1 MNPRTLMVLSLLSLP
16 GAVTA
21 QSFPTPDP
29 VLRQIWALG
38 MDSSQVYP
46 LAQTLMDS
54 IGPRLTGSPGIMA
67 GNNWLLSR
75 YRAWGIPARNETY
88 GTWKGWRRGITHVD
102 LISPRV
108 RTLEATMLAWSPGT
122 PRGQRVAGPVVILP
136 DAADSLAFRRWL
148 PQAKDKYVMIS
159 YAEPTCRPDSATRG
173 FVRAETFDSLIA
185 QRTAARQAWGE
196 RISRTGYTTRTLPV
210 ALEDAG
216 ARGILTS
223 NWSGGYGVTRIFNA
237 RTQRVPTLDLGCED
251 YGLVYRLAENSQSP
265 VIQVEAQSESLG
277 EIPVFNTIAEI
288 RGSEKPDEYVVLS
301 AHFDSWDGS
310 SGATDNGTG
319 TVTMLEAM
327 RILKRVYPNPRRTIL
342 VGHWSGEEQGLN
354 GSRAFMADHQEIVNG
369 LQALFNQDNGT
380 GRVSFMSAAGL
391 VDAGGF
397 LADWMSRIP
406 SEITGDIRFSFPGA
420 PAGGG
425 SDNASVACYG
435 APGFG
440 LGSAFFDYFN
450 YTWHTNRDT
459 FDKVVFDDLRS
470 NATLTAMLAYLAS
483 EDPRQ
488 VPRDRRIM
496 PITRQGGPGEWPAC
510 QPAARSSGE
519 STR

>member
-342 VGHWSGEEQGLN
+342 VGHW
-354 GSRAFMADHQEIVNG
+354 
-369 LQALFNQDNGT
+369 
-380 GRVSFMSAAGL
+380 
-391 VDAGGF
+391 
-397 LADWMSRIP
+397 
-406 SEITGDIRFSFPGA
+406 
-420 PAGGG
+420 
-425 SDNASVACYG
+425 
-435 APGFG
+435 
-440 LGSAFFDYFN
+440 
-450 YTWHTNRDT
+450 
-459 FDKVVFDDLRS
+459 
-470 NATLTAMLAYLAS
+470 
-483 EDPRQ
+483 
-488 VPRDRRIM
+488 
-496 PITRQGGPGEWPAC
+496 
-510 QPAARSSGE
+510 
-519 STR
+519 